1 MNKLILLG
9 IILFYSI
16 QTIAGYSGINTDPK
30 KDTVILKF
38 GNNSQIVI
46 YVDNKEDLAY
56 LTQYDINKVLEELN
70 LEVSN
75 LSDSVQILEIRDETG
90 EKYLKETQVN
100 YETESTSD
108 DFQDNEKK
116 KNYRQRPYFN
126 MILDLGLN
134 TYLENDQFPAG
145 NQLYTLRPMG
155 SWYWNIGPMYK
166 VHAFG
171 PLYFDMG
178 MSAALNIYRFDDA
191 STRLITDGSGVN
203 FVTDASGVEHVKSKL
218 STWHLQAKVIPMLAI
233 GNNRNRNWRLWNNIN
248 NGFRIGAG
256 PYAGYRIGSRTKY
269 IYNEDGDKQKDKAN
283 SNYLLSNI
291 RYGIRGQIG
300 IKDFDFF
307 VEYDLNEMFQKN
319 QGAPSLNRIQF
330 GVTF

>member
-1 MNKLILLG
+1 M
-9 IILFYSI
+9 
-16 QTIAGYSGINTDPK
+16 D
-30 KDTVILKF
+30 V
-38 GNNSQIVI
+38 
-46 YVDNKEDLAY
+46 
-56 LTQYDINKVLEELN
+56 
-70 LEVSN
+70 
-75 LSDSVQILEIRDETG
+75 
-90 EKYLKETQVN
+90 
-100 YETESTSD
+100 
-108 DFQDNEKK
+108 
-116 KNYRQRPYFN
+116 
-126 MILDLGLN
+126 GLN
-134 TYLENDQFPAG
+134 TYLENDKFPAG
-145 NQLYTLRPMG
+145 NQPYALRPFG

-191 STRLITDGSGVN
+191 STRLIADGSGVN
-203 FVTDASGVEHVKSKL
+203 FATDVSGAEHLKSKL
-218 STWHLQAKVIPMLAI
+218 STWHLQAKVIPMLAL
-233 GNNRNRNWRLWNNIN
+233 GSNRNRSWRLWNNIN

-256 PYAGYRIGSRTKY
+256 PYAGYRISSRSKY
-269 IYNEDGDKQKDKAN
+269 IYKEDGDKQKDKAK

-307 VEYDLNEMFQKN
+307 VEYDLNEMFQEN